1 MRKIASTVVAVL
13 TAVLTGVPAA
23 GAPPTAAALVAAPPA
38 PVAFLQRGDVWLSTG
53 TETYQVTT
61 EGANSW
67 PRLSPDRQQIAY
79 THAGNVRIAYVGSG
93 SGSVSVTEVSQGGDA
108 GGVAWSPDGTHL
120 AYRTGDVHTG
130 LLVRLRL
137 SSSESSSVRVEERT
151 VLSRFT
157 RERATKAR
165 PAGGKAGWHELS
177 GTNTVAWS
185 PDGRL
190 IAFPGGDCWAI
201 YDECLT
207 VLDLTTNK
215 ERTVAAW
222 GGGGAELSGFAA
234 TPAFSGDSRKLF
246 WTQQEEVV
254 DQAEPGPV
262 RIIGLNLTAGN
273 RWQVGADGDTT
284 PVHLGQGRFLVAG
297 LRDGAEWVAYLPGDG
312 SRTWLFQGGQP
323 DWRRP

>member
-1 MRKIASTVVAVL
+1 MRLIVSMVAAL
-13 TAVLTGVPAA
+13 AAILSAVPAA
-23 GAPPTAAALVAAPPA
+23 AASPAPVARSEPPA
-38 PVAFLQRGDVWLSTG
+38 PIAFLQRGDVWLSTYS
-53 TETYQVTT
+53 ETFRVTT

-67 PRLSPDRQQIAY
+67 PRLSPDRQHIAY

-93 SGSVSVTEVSQGGDA
+93 PGSISVAEVTQGGDA

-137 SSSESSSVRVEERT
+137 SSAGDAVEERT
-151 VLSRFT
+151 VLSRFS
-157 RERATKAR
+157 RR
-165 PAGGKAGWHELS
+165 PAPRETARQGWHELS

-201 YDECLT
+201 FDECLT
-207 VLDLTTNK
+207 VLDLATNK

-222 GGGGAELSGFAA
+222 GGGGVELSGFAA

-246 WTQQEEVV
+246 WTQQEEVP

-262 RIIGLNLTAGN
+262 RVIGMNLAVGN

-297 LRDGAEWVAYLPGDG
+297 LSEGVEWVAYLPGDG
-312 SRTWLFQGGQP
+312 TRGWLFQGGQP
-323 DWRRP
+323 DWQRP